1 MTWPHCEAAGDCGS
15 VTYTGTLILVFVGS
29 AGFTTV
35 LVTKG
40 LFGSSNSLKSPER
53 ILSVGTASRP
63 AEPTDEP
70 DSKVVLDPFLS
81 PVEEDLFL
89 ICVEFAGDV
98 ERAAEVVPKLVVL
111 KRRHMRC
118 QSIRVARPG
127 VGVEGVVLKV
137 FIGGTVEVLRAS
149 LSDNANLRTGRAA

>member
-35 LVTKG
+35 RVTKG

-53 ILSVGTASRP
+53 ILSVGTVSRP

-70 DSKVVLDPFLS
+70 DSRKWYLTHSSPQWKKTFFLS
-81 PVEEDLFL
+81 ALNL
-89 ICVEFAGDV
+89 
-98 ERAAEVVPKLVVL
+98 
-111 KRRHMRC
+111 
-118 QSIRVARPG
+118 PG
-127 VGVEGVVLKV
+127 M
-137 FIGGTVEVLRAS
+137 
-149 LSDNANLRTGRAA
+149 